1 MKLSD
6 IIELA
11 KAGYTPKDVKM
22 LLEYVETSPAVKE
35 ASVDEAKSKEEEKQ
49 EQKEQNGSNRQEN
62 KNAEEIFKNILL
74 EN

>member
-22 LLEYVETSPAVKE
+22 LLEYVETSPKVQE
-35 ASVDEAKSKEEEKQ
+35 TPVDEAKKQQQNNNDDKGTNKEQ
-49 EQKEQNGSNRQEN
+49 QQKEDPL
-62 KNAEEIFKNILL
+62 AIFEKILN
-74 EN
+74 E